1 MIFCCGSDSQVHFN
15 VLFETVISPIQKSS
29 QKHID
34 TFSLC
39 HSFSTHT
46 TYSHAFLFSSF
57 KIQSVKTYWRQLG
70 ISFVA
75 MDVKSEGECAI
86 GLFSFP
92 PLIFN
97 FPDHFGSS
105 FLDVELW
112 IVFRNL
118 ISIGQSLIFF
128 MTLTKVRNVQKVLL
142 SLTKILNEGQSL
154 WTF

>member
-1 MIFCCGSDSQVHFN
+1 
-15 VLFETVISPIQKSS
+15 
-29 QKHID
+29 
-34 TFSLC
+34 
-39 HSFSTHT
+39 
-46 TYSHAFLFSSF
+46 
-57 KIQSVKTYWRQLG
+57 
-70 ISFVA
+70 

-92 PLIFN
+92 PLIFI

-142 SLTKILNEGQSL
+142 SLTKIMNEGQSL
-154 WTF
+154 WTFRHLF